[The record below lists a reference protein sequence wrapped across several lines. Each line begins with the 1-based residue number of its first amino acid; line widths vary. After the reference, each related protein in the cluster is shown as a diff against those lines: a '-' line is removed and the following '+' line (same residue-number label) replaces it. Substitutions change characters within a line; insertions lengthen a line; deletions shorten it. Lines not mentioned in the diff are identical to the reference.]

1 MFETVM
7 HLAMLSFVAILA
19 ATVAGM
25 PQAAS
30 QTTLPAAPAPTA
42 SGSTSSIQTYPLC
55 AQICAN
61 ETLPTTTCDVFNI
74 QCACSTD
81 YRGKLAACEESSCN
95 GADIK
100 AAAAIEQQLCA
111 PTYSNNATLSSQ
123 VATAVA
129 AATSAASYFTK
140 GEDPT
145 EPLNYPPCA
154 QSCAKSHAFAGCGS
168 YSNKSCICKSPT
180 YASVMWSCYQ
190 SFCSPSDMQV
200 VVDLSDAL
208 CVSLGG
214 VGNPSN
220 FSNSSVLP
228 FTGGAPYTSAL
239 VGLWVPSSI
248 AGAVIAFFLAL

>member
-1 MFETVM
+1 M
-7 HLAMLSFVAILA
+7 HFTPLSFVAVLA
-19 ATVAGM
+19 GSAVCM

-30 QTTLPAAPAPTA
+30 PITPSTTPAPTA
-42 SGSTSSIQTYPLC
+42 SGNTSSVHAYPLC

-61 ETLPTTTCDVFNI
+61 ETLPTTKCNVFDI

-81 YRGKLAACEESSCN
+81 YRSKLAACEESSCH
-95 GADIK
+95 GTDIN
-100 AAAAIEQQLCA
+100 AAVAIEQQLCA

-129 AATSAASYFTK
+129 AATSTAGYYTK

-154 QSCAKSHAFAGCGS
+154 QSCANAHDFYGCGS
-168 YSNKSCICKSPT
+168 YSNKSCICKSPS

-190 SFCSPSDMQV
+190 SFCSSSDMQV

-214 VGNPSN
+214 TGNFSSS
-220 FSNSSVLP
+220 SNSSVLP
-228 FTGGAPYTSAL
+228 FTGGAPPTLAP
-239 VGLWVPSSI
+239 VGLWIPLSI
-248 AGAVIAFFLAL
+248 AGAVMALLLVL